1 MSAGYGD
8 AGERTGRRGGDEA
21 RRRGVW
27 SVMGRWLAPAVL
39 CGGIMG
45 SFAAASFAS
54 DGVFVLRADG
64 DPDTSFR
71 GECRLETAQGEQVV
85 VIEGGVPQ
93 TREMRARGVS
103 CRFTNLTA
111 QSLLTIEIARDGS
124 HGSTVSR
131 SSSRGRGT
139 IAVSLR

>member
-1 MSAGYGD
+1 M
-8 AGERTGRRGGDEA
+8 GG
-21 RRRGVW
+21 
-27 SVMGRWLAPAVL
+27 
-39 CGGIMG
+39 
-45 SFAAASFAS
+45 FAAGAFAT

-64 DPDTSFR
+64 DPATSFR
-71 GECRLETAQGEQVV
+71 GECRLETAHGEEIV

-93 TREMRARGVS
+93 TRELRGRGVS

-111 QSLLTIEIARDGS
+111 QSLLTIEIARDGG
-124 HGSTVSR
+124 HGSTISR